1 VTTRGFLLGK
11 FLPPHQGH
19 VFLGQ
24 FARHHCDELTILVCS
39 LVRDPVPGALRFAW
53 MRELFPDCRVIHLAE
68 EVPQEPAEHPDFW
81 PIWRKIVTAA
91 HPEPIDYVF
100 ASEPYGAQLAA
111 ELGARFVPVDPPR
124 TTVPVSGRDIIAD
137 PFAHWDFLPAPV
149 RPYFTKSVCL
159 FGPES
164 TGKSMLARRLAR
176 RFDTIAVPEYARIY
190 TDVFGTEC
198 PPEAFLAIA
207 QGHLAA
213 TVAASR
219 QARRILVLDTDP
231 VLTAVWSDMLQGRR
245 DPWFETAPA
254 ADLYLLTNIDVPWI
268 DDGTRYFPDAG
279 RRAEFFARCQA
290 ELDRR
295 GLRYVTL
302 SGDWEM
308 RAAAAER
315 AVLAAFPTLKTPADT
330 ATAP

>member
-1 VTTRGFLLGK
+1 MTTRGFLLGK

-19 VFLGQ
+19 VYLGQ
-24 FARHHCDELTILVCS
+24 FARHHCDQLTILVCT
-39 LVRDPVPGALRFAW
+39 LEREPIPGSLRFAW
-53 MRELFPDCRVIHLAE
+53 MRELFPDCRVVHLTE
-68 EVPQEPAEHPDFW
+68 DVPQEPAEHPDFW
-81 PIWRKIVTAA
+81 PIWRAIVQQA
-91 HPEPIDYVF
+91 HPEPIDFVY
-100 ASEPYGAQLAA
+100 ASEAYGARLAA
-111 ELGARFVPVDPPR
+111 EIGARFVPVDP
-124 TTVPVSGRDIIAD
+124 GRDAVPAAGRAIIAD
-137 PFAHWDFLPAPV
+137 PFRHWDFLPAPV
-149 RPYFTKSVCL
+149 RPYFTKSVCV

-164 TGKSMLARRLAR
+164 TGKTMLARQLAQ
-176 RFDTIAVPEYARIY
+176 RFGTIAVPEYGRTY
-190 TDVFGTEC
+190 TDAFGTDC

-213 TVAASR
+213 TAAAAR

-231 VLTAVWSDMLQGRR
+231 VLTAVWSDMLQGSR
-245 DPWFETAPA
+245 DPWFETAPV
-254 ADLYLLTNIDVPWI
+254 ADLYLLTDIDVPWV

-279 RRAEFFARCQA
+279 RRGEFFTRCKA

-315 AVLAAFPTLKTPADT
+315 AVREAFPGVAVCCEPTVGI
-330 ATAP
+330 